1 MIGRMDGP
9 ADAFEAFYR
18 DAWSDAVRW
27 ATALTGDRAAGED
40 VAQAAFGALVGRFD
54 RLDNPA
60 GYLRRTIVN
69 GARSEHRSA
78 GRRARRE
85 GRAMPP
91 EPVSV
96 PFDHATGLLRAVG
109 QLPYDQRAAL
119 VLRYWADW
127 DEDAIAD
134 ALDCRRATVRSHV
147 KRALD
152 TLRTLDPETL
162 R

>member
-1 MIGRMDGP
+1 MIGRMEGA

-18 DAWSDAVRW
+18 DAWRDAVRW

-40 VAQAAFGALVGRFD
+40 VAQAAFGAVAARFD
-54 RLDNPA
+54 RLGNPA

-69 GARSEHRSA
+69 TARSEHRSA

-85 GRAMPP
+85 ERATPHD
-91 EPVSV
+91 SLTV

-109 QLPYDQRAAL
+109 RLPYDQRAAL

-134 ALDCRRATVRSHV
+134 ALGCRPATVRSHV